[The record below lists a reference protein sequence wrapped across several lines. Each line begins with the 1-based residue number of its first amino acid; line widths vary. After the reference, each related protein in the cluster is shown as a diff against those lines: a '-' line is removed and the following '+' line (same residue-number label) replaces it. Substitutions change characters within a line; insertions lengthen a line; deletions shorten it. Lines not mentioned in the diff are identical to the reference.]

1 MKYEKENI
9 AARILALICILQQK
23 TSAAAPMTRKQL
35 VAELAARGQVV
46 DENALYAQLR
56 QLCVTG
62 EIATQSKGFGFPTY
76 YYWAANEMTPDGGMY
91 RALMDLVESA
101 KFLDFNTTAAIK
113 SQLAAMAPPEYR
125 EELRAVAAADG
136 YNICKTDNTETLS
149 NIRLVTDAM
158 RLHRR
163 LRFTYAD
170 VDCNRL
176 CYRTEKE
183 EPEAVR
189 LYDVVPFALVVDE
202 DKYYA
207 RCFSPTHPGEKVA
220 YRIDKMYGAF
230 LSEETF
236 TLADYLPEDDTPEY
250 MAATMKMFHGEEMR
264 VTLLFAREA
273 ETSVY
278 DHFGR
283 NVKITKEGLPEP
295 WRTCTVTAALSPTF
309 YSWVDMFE
317 GKVLIAGPQAAAD
330 LLAEHR
336 SKLQNEKQRVKA
348 VRAVVKHLP
357 PEDPTVLFEAQ
368 WKAMLAPKE
377 KKKRAKKAAAPEE
390 AAAEEVKEA
399 PAPEAG
405 AAEAVPENVATDK
418 A

>member
-9 AARILALICILQQK
+9 AARILTLICILQQK

-35 VAELAARGQVV
+35 VAELAERGHEV
-46 DENALYAQLR
+46 DEKTLYTQLR

-62 EIATQSKGFGFPTY
+62 EIATKSDGPGLPTY
-76 YYWAANEMTPDGGMY
+76 YYWATNEITPDGGMY
-91 RALMDLVESA
+91 RALMELVESA
-101 KFLDFNTTAAIK
+101 KFLDFNTTAAIRG
-113 SQLAAMAPPEYR
+113 QLAAMAPPEYR
-125 EELRAVAAADG
+125 EELRAVAAEGG
-136 YNICKTDNTETLS
+136 YNICKTGCPDVLT
-149 NIRLVTDAM
+149 NIRLATDAM

-163 LRFTYAD
+163 LRFHYAD
-170 VDCNRL
+170 VDCGHLN
-176 CYRTEKE
+176 YRTEE
-183 EPEAVR
+183 DSGEIR
-189 LYDVVPFALVVDE
+189 LYNVVPFALVVDE
-202 DKYYA
+202 DKFYV
-207 RCFSPTHPGEKVA
+207 RCWSPTHAGIKVS
-220 YRIDKMYGAF
+220 YRVDKMYDAF
-230 LSEETF
+230 LSDEEF
-236 TLADYLPEDDTPEY
+236 DPVEVQRQDDTPEY

-264 VTLLFAREA
+264 VTLLFTREA

-357 PEDPTVLFEAQ
+357 PEDPTVPFEAQ

-390 AAAEEVKEA
+390 EVAPEEAAAEEAKEVKEA
-399 PAPEAG
+399 PAPEAD
-405 AAEAVPENVATDK
+405 ETLTVE
-418 A
+418 

>member
-1 MKYEKENI
+1 MTIILRCDIIKQKDEKTAKDALMKYEKENI

-91 RALMDLVESA
+91 RALIDLVESA

-125 EELRAVAAADG
+125 EELRAVAAESG
-136 YNICKTDNTETLS
+136 YNICKTDNTETLA

-220 YRIDKMYGAF
+220 
-230 LSEETF
+230 
-236 TLADYLPEDDTPEY
+236 
-250 MAATMKMFHGEEMR
+250 
-264 VTLLFAREA
+264 
-273 ETSVY
+273 
-278 DHFGR
+278 
-283 NVKITKEGLPEP
+283 
-295 WRTCTVTAALSPTF
+295 
-309 YSWVDMFE
+309 
-317 GKVLIAGPQAAAD
+317 
-330 LLAEHR
+330 
-336 SKLQNEKQRVKA
+336 
-348 VRAVVKHLP
+348 
-357 PEDPTVLFEAQ
+357 
-368 WKAMLAPKE
+368 
-377 KKKRAKKAAAPEE
+377 
-390 AAAEEVKEA
+390 
-399 PAPEAG
+399 
-405 AAEAVPENVATDK
+405 
-418 A
+418 